1 MQLMT
6 EQDVLQHIERVKIV
20 AILRGDFEGAW
31 LDVASALVE
40 GGVEAIEVTFNSTDA
55 LAGIEAIYNR
65 YGSQIAIGAGTV
77 LMPKQVNQAVDHGAR
92 YIIAPNTNQTVIEW
106 ALKRGVLVIP
116 GAFTPTEIEY
126 AYRLG
131 AGLIKLFPAM
141 PSGPAYLKAIRA
153 PFPDIPIMATG
164 GVDASN
170 MIDFLKAGANALGM
184 GSLTGKDA
192 LDAAGLQRI
201 HERAQQA
208 VSLVQSFNA

>member
-31 LDVASALVE
+31 LDIAAALVE
-40 GGVEAIEVTFNSTDA
+40 GGVEAIEVTFSCADA

-77 LMPKQVNQAVDHGAR
+77 LAPKQVNQAVDHGAR
-92 YIIAPNTNQTVIEW
+92 YIIAPNTNPTVIEW

-116 GAFTPTEIEY
+116 GAYTATEIEY

-141 PSGPAYLKAIRA
+141 PSGPAYLKAIRG

-170 MIDFLKAGANALGM
+170 LTDFLKAGANALGM
-184 GSLTGKDA
+184 GSLTGRDA
-192 LDAAGLQRI
+192 PDAAGLQRI

-208 VSLVQSFNA
+208 VSLVQSVNA

>member
-6 EQDVLQHIERVKIV
+6 EQDILQHIERVKIV
-20 AILRGDFEGAW
+20 AILRGDFSGAW
-31 LDVASALVE
+31 LDVAAALVE

-55 LAGIEAIYNR
+55 LAGIETIYNR

-92 YIIAPNTNQTVIEW
+92 YIIAPNINPTVIEW

-131 AGLIKLFPAM
+131 AGIIKLFPAM

-164 GVDASN
+164 GVDTEN
-170 MIDFLKAGANALGM
+170 MTDFLKAGANALGM

-192 LDAAGLQRI
+192 LETGGLDRVR
-201 HERAQQA
+201 ERAKEA
-208 VSLVQSFNA
+208 VSLVRSFSA